1 MAHKPCLLLSHQ
13 TRLQP
18 FHSTN
23 TLSTK
28 IELEMTEYKKLAL
41 EADHVLQA
49 FPLVQSGFILADQ
62 HFSGSGF
69 SRGQNHNRLPIQK

>member
-13 TRLQP
+13 SAACNP
-18 FHSTN
+18 FTQR

-28 IELEMTEYKKLAL
+28 IELEMAEYKKLTL

-69 SRGQNHNRLPIQK
+69 SRGQNYNRLRIQK